1 MLLTN
6 SKLSI
11 SRLLAST
18 TILLSLCAVPAFPHL
33 PLAPKKPEIGR
44 KATQTAVPEFT
55 LVDQNGKSF
64 RFANARGKLVL
75 ATFIFT
81 TCPDVCPLLTAK
93 FATIQRT
100 LREKNMDDY
109 LLLSI
114 TTDPSRD
121 TPAVLKSYGEQF
133 KADFNHWLFL
143 TGSEPELAKVWKG
156 FGVTV
161 RKTADGQMQHTALTT
176 LIDRR
181 GVRRVD
187 YYTDKW
193 EEKEILRDMASLDS
207 SNR

>member
-1 MLLTN
+1 M
-6 SKLSI
+6 
-11 SRLLAST
+11 
-18 TILLSLCAVPAFPHL
+18 P
-33 PLAPKKPEIGR
+33 PKKPEIGR

-64 RFANARGKLVL
+64 RFSNTRGKIVL

-93 FATIQRT
+93 FAAIQRT
-100 LREKNMDDY
+100 LREKKMDDY

-114 TTDPSRD
+114 TTDPARD

-143 TGSEPELAKVWKG
+143 TGSEKDSAEVWQG
-156 FGVTV
+156 FGVAV
-161 RKTADGQMQHTALTT
+161 RKTADGQIQHTALTT

-193 EEKEILRDMASLDS
+193 QEKEILKDIASLDS

>member
-1 MLLTN
+1 MST
-6 SKLSI
+6 

-18 TILLSLCAVPAFPHL
+18 TILLGLCVAPAFPHL
-33 PLAPKKPEIGR
+33 PIAPKQPELGR
-44 KATQTAVPEFT
+44 KATQTAVSEFS
-55 LVDQNGKSF
+55 LIDQNGNSF
-64 RFANARGKLVL
+64 RLSNARGKIVL

-93 FATIQRT
+93 FATIQRS
-100 LREKNMDDY
+100 LRERKINHY

-114 TTDPSRD
+114 TTDPARD

-143 TGSEPELAKVWKG
+143 TGSEKDSAKVWQG

-161 RKTADGQMQHTALTT
+161 RKTAEGQIQHTALTT

-193 EEKEILRDMASLDS
+193 QEKEILKDIASLDS
-207 SNR
+207 SSR

>member
-1 MLLTN
+1 MLPTN

-18 TILLSLCAVPAFPHL
+18 TILLSLCAAPAFPHL
-33 PLAPKKPEIGR
+33 PIPPKQPEIGR
-44 KATQTAVPEFT
+44 KATQTAVPEFA
-55 LVDQNGKSF
+55 LVDQNGKPF
-64 RFANARGKLVL
+64 RFATARRKIVL
-75 ATFIFT
+75 ATFVFT

-100 LREKNMDDY
+100 LREKKIDDY

-114 TTDPSRD
+114 TTDPTRD
-121 TPAVLKSYGEQF
+121 TPAALKSYGKQF

-143 TGSEPELAKVWKG
+143 TGSGKDLAKVWQD

-161 RKTADGQMQHTALTT
+161 RRTADGQIQHTTLTT
-176 LIDRR
+176 LIDQS
-181 GVRRVD
+181 GIRRVD

-193 EEKEILRDMASLDS
+193 GEKEILKDMASLES
-207 SNR
+207 SHR

>member
-1 MLLTN
+1 M
-6 SKLSI
+6 SI

-18 TILLSLCAVPAFPHL
+18 TILLSLCVVPAFPHL
-33 PLAPKKPEIGR
+33 PIAPKKPEIGR

-64 RFANARGKLVL
+64 RFANARGKIVL